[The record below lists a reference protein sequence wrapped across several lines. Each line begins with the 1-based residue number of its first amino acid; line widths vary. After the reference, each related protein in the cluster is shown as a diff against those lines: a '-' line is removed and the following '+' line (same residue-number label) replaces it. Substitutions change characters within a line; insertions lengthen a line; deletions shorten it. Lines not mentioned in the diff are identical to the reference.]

1 MNDPYKAVSYTHLF
15 AGAGCPLLMLNT
27 NRASLEEIFLE
38 LTQGETGPKL
48 LSAKREEEKTDA
60 GDL

>member
-1 MNDPYKAVSYTHLF
+1 MDIREAVFFAFADAKLPILEMKAE
-15 AGAGCPLLMLNT
+15 GK
-27 NRASLEEIFLE
+27 SLEEIFLE

-48 LSAKREEEKTDA
+48 LSAKREEDKTDA